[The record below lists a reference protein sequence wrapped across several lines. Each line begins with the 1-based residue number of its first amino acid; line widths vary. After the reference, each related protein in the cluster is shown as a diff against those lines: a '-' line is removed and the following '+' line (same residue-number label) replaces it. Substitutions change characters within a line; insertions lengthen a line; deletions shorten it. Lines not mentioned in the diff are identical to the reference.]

1 MFKNAKAQRE
11 KMNDLITRAESIVN
25 VAESEK
31 RELTEAEAQ
40 ELAEIR
46 DNVKAIKDFL
56 GIDKDLDEASAEV
69 GTDGAGAGA
78 EGGETRAK
86 ESDKEVELREYRQ
99 FDAFLRNTV
108 NTRDGELAPANNGKL
123 IPTTIAKKI
132 IEKVYDVCP
141 ILDKSEKYNVKG
153 KLSIPVYPAD
163 ESAQTTVAFANE
175 FEELASSTGNFTTVD
190 LTGYLAGALTKVSK
204 SLVNNVDFD
213 LVGFVINR
221 MANAIARF
229 IEKNLLGLGGGS
241 ITGLGDATNVV
252 TASAIDGDVLID
264 VQGAVKDVYQ
274 ANAMWIMSTA
284 TRNALRKLK
293 DDVGRY
299 LLQDDITAPFGK
311 TLLGKP
317 VYVSDNMPDVSNN
330 AKAIFYGDFSGL
342 GTKFSEQID
351 IEVLRERFVTQHAIG
366 VVGWIEFDS
375 KTLDNQKIA
384 VLKISTGA

>member
-69 GTDGAGAGA
+69 NDGAGAGA

-108 NTRDGELAPANNGKL
+108 NTRDGELAPANNGKI

-132 IEKVYDVCP
+132 IARVYDICP
-141 ILDKSEKYNVKG
+141 ILEKSDKYNVKG

-163 ESAQTTVAFANE
+163 VSSQTAVAFANE
-175 FEELASSTGNFTTVD
+175 FEELASTTGDFTTVD

-213 LVGFVINR
+213 LVGYVVNR
-221 MANAIARF
+221 MADAIARF

-241 ITGLGDATNVV
+241 VAGLGDATNVV

-274 ANAMWIMSTA
+274 ADAMWIMSTA

-317 VYVSDNMPDVSNN
+317 VYVSDNMPNVANN

-351 IEVLRERFVTQHAIG
+351 IEVLRERFATQHAIG

>member
-108 NTRDGELAPANNGKL
+108 NTRDGELAPANNGKI

-213 LVGFVINR
+213 LVGFVVNR

-274 ANAMWIMSTA
+274 GNAMWIMSTA

-317 VYVSDNMPDVSNN
+317 VYVSDNMPNVANN
-330 AKAIFYGDFSGL
+330 AKAIFYGDFSGR
-342 GTKFSEQID
+342 GTKFSEEID
-351 IEVLRERFVTQHAIG
+351 IEVLRERFATQHAIG

>member
-69 GTDGAGAGA
+69 GTDGAGA

-108 NTRDGELAPANNGKL
+108 NTRDGELAPSNNGKI

-204 SLVNNVDFD
+204 SLVNNTDFD
-213 LVGFVINR
+213 LVGFVVNR

-351 IEVLRERFVTQHAIG
+351 IEVLRERFATQHAIG

>member
-69 GTDGAGAGA
+69 NDGAGAGA

-108 NTRDGELAPANNGKL
+108 NTRDGELAPANNGKI

-132 IEKVYDVCP
+132 IEKVYDICP

-175 FEELASSTGNFTTVD
+175 FEELASTTGNFTTVD

-213 LVGFVINR
+213 LVGYVVNR

-241 ITGLGDATNVV
+241 IAGLGDATNVV

-317 VYVSDNMPDVSNN
+317 VYVSDNMPDVANN

-351 IEVLRERFVTQHAIG
+351 IEVLRERFATQHAIG

>member
-99 FDAFLRNTV
+99 FDAFLRNTI
-108 NTRDGELAPANNGKL
+108 NTRDGELAPANNGKI

-213 LVGFVINR
+213 LVGFVVNR

-351 IEVLRERFVTQHAIG
+351 IEVLRERFATQHAIG
-366 VVGWIEFDS
+366 VVGWIEFDA

>member
-69 GTDGAGAGA
+69 GTDGAGA

-86 ESDKEVELREYRQ
+86 ETDKEVELREYRQ

-108 NTRDGELAPANNGKL
+108 NTRDGELAPANNGKI

-141 ILDKSEKYNVKG
+141 ILEKSDKYNVKG

-213 LVGFVINR
+213 LVGYVVNR

-351 IEVLRERFVTQHAIG
+351 IEVLRERFATQHAIG

>member
-69 GTDGAGAGA
+69 NDGAGAGA

-108 NTRDGELAPANNGKL
+108 NTRDGELAPANNGKI

-132 IEKVYDVCP
+132 IARVYDICP
-141 ILDKSEKYNVKG
+141 ILEKSDKYNVKG

-175 FEELASSTGNFTTVD
+175 FEELASTTGNFTTVD

-204 SLVNNVDFD
+204 SLVNNTDFD
-213 LVGFVINR
+213 LVGFVVNR
-221 MANAIARF
+221 MADAIARF

-241 ITGLGDATNVV
+241 VAGLGDATNVV

-317 VYVSDNMPDVSNN
+317 VYVSDNMPNVANN

-351 IEVLRERFVTQHAIG
+351 IEVLRERFATQHAIG